1 MSAAGIVK
9 VALLYAQEHD
19 WPFGGYIGLWRGRR
33 YVVFGPAEW
42 LVVSP
47 GHGLRKYASFL
58 IDEQTKRV
66 IKARLGRGHLCP
78 GWFLVRHELN
88 PLHWVRRLVCGQEAD
103 QSYERWYR
111 RLGRR
116 KA

>member
-1 MSAAGIVK
+1 
-9 VALLYAQEHD
+9 
-19 WPFGGYIGLWRGRR
+19 
-33 YVVFGPAEW
+33 
-42 LVVSP
+42 
-47 GHGLRKYASFL
+47 
-58 IDEQTKRV
+58 V